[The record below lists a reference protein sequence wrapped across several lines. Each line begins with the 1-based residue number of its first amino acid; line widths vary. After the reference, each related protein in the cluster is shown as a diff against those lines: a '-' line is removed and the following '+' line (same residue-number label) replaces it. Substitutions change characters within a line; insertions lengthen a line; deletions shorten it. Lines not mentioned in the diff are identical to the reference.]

1 MSITVRLFAHKGL
14 TALPVVSQQ
23 YQTDMVAHL
32 DQPYL
37 AREKLTVDTLAAVS
51 SSSAASPDKS
61 RVLFVQVQDGGRV
74 HYEVY
79 NTKAG
84 DNPVVEA
91 DTDSPIGRG
100 DFTLQ
105 WHPGWLISFREAV

>member
-1 MSITVRLFAHKGL
+1 MSVTVRIFAHKGL

-37 AREKLTVDTLAAVS
+37 AREKLTVTDSAAVS
-51 SSSAASPDKS
+51 SSAATAPART

-79 NTKAG
+79 TNSGDAG
-84 DNPVVEA
+84 QVDA
-91 DTDSPIGRG
+91 TTDSPIGRG

-105 WHPGWLISFREAV
+105 WNEGWLISFLEAV